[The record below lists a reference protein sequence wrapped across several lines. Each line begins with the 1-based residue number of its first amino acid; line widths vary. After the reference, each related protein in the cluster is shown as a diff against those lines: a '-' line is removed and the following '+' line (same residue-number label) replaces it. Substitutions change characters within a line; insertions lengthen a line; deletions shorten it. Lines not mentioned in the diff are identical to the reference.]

1 MKKQLVIIC
10 ALTALFLAPSL
21 SFADKLADAQRQI
34 LESSNKTAWQMLE
47 DGVLGETETPS
58 QPTDLPSMASRSF
71 TQPDNTVPSGDD
83 IPMSVVPAATL
94 PPQIPEPTTI
104 ILLGLGL
111 IGLGARRKIRQ

>member
-1 MKKQLVIIC
+1 MKQQLMIIC
-10 ALTALFLAPSL
+10 ALIALFLVPSL
-21 SFADKLADAQRQI
+21 SFADKIADAQRQI

-58 QPTDLPSMASRSF
+58 QPTDMPSMASRSF
-71 TQPDNTVPSGDD
+71 SQPDISDPTGNDT
-83 IPMSVVPAATL
+83 PMSVVPSSVL

-111 IGLGARRKIRQ
+111 IGLGTGRKLRQ